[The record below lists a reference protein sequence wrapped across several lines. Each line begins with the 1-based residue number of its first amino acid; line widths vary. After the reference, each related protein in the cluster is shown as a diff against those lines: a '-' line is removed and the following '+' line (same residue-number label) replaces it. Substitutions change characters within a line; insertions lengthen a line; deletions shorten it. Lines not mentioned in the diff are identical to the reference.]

1 MQKVINVIA
10 IASGVVSLTVIG
22 VSGYV
27 YVQRDAILDGVK
39 AKVQEAVM
47 GSLGGFGGTGAL
59 EGIGGGA
66 GGAVG
71 DFVHPTTPSASAREA
86 PTPGFGTVQL

>member
-1 MQKVINVIA
+1 MQKIINVIA
-10 IASGVVSLTVIG
+10 IAPGVVSLTVIG

-27 YVQRDAILDGVK
+27 YVQRDAILEGVK
-39 AKVQEAVM
+39 SRVQEAVL

-66 GGAVG
+66 GAVG
-71 DFVHPTTPSASAREA
+71 DFVPSTTPSASAPEA
-86 PTPGFGTVQL
+86 PAFDNPLGM